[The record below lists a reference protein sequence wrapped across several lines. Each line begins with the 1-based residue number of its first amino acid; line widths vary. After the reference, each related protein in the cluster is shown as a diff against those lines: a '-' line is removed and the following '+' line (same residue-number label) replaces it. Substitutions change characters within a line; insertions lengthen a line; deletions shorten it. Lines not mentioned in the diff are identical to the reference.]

1 MSRDAA
7 VRSIHRPARRRGGIA
22 RMGSSAGVDSLDP
35 ARTYYVWVSLL
46 HRMLSRTPTAYP
58 AHPGRSA
65 LLPVPDLLAGEPSTC
80 DRRIWTMR
88 LRPGVRYDD
97 GSRVTARDVRH
108 AIERTWD
115 PEVTGGLRTIQALLP
130 GTEEYRGPEAGDHL
144 DCLRV
149 LDDYTLT
156 VTLAAPFA
164 DFPHVLAQPA
174 LAPVPPMRDKGAC
187 YEDNPAWSG
196 PYRVVEHCS
205 GELLR
210 IRRNPYWDRSQ
221 DPMRPALLDGVDV
234 FMGLEHHEVD
244 EAVARGELD
253 LSVEGRGV
261 QLATQE
267 WLAKDPALMDRTDNP
282 ATSFLQ
288 FVSIHPFVPPFDCVH
303 VRRAVHYAVDRFDL
317 QRARGGPELGGD
329 IATQLFPPTFAAH
342 RDWVRYG
349 SGLDGRGDLEA
360 ARAELARSRHTGPL
374 RGRIAA
380 QRGKFH
386 AVAESLA
393 TSVARVGIE
402 LEVVDL
408 DISSYFSRGVGRPAT
423 LRERSLGLA
432 VTDWGADYPTE
443 HGFLTP
449 LVDGRMIRPEG
460 GNWNLP
466 ELDDPIVH
474 KLIDRAVSSAP
485 DEARRVWRAVEERV
499 MEHAVILPV
508 VHDRTL
514 HVRGP
519 RLTNVYVHP
528 AFGLY
533 DVHALGIEEN
543 R

>member
-7 VRSIHRPARRRGGIA
+7 VRSVHRAAWRRGGIA
-22 RMGSSAGVDSLDP
+22 RMGSAAGVDSLDP

-58 AHPGRSA
+58 ARPGGSA
-65 LLPVPDLLAGEPSTC
+65 LLPDPDLLAEQPSTR
-80 DRRIWTMR
+80 DRRTWTMR

-97 GSRVTARDVRH
+97 GSYVTAHDVRH
-108 AIERTWD
+108 AVERTWGRG
-115 PEVTGGLRTIQALLP
+115 VTGGLRTIHALLP
-130 GTEEYRGPEAGDHL
+130 GTEGYKGPGTGEHL

-149 LDDYTLT
+149 LDDHTLT

-174 LAPVPPMRDKGAC
+174 LAPVPPMRDTGAD
-187 YEDNPAWSG
+187 YEKDPAWSG
-196 PYRVVEHCS
+196 PYRVVEHRP

-210 IRRNPYWDRSQ
+210 IRRNPYWDRAQ
-221 DPMRPALLDGVDV
+221 DPVRPALLDGIDIV
-234 FMGLEHHEVD
+234 MGLKHHEVD

-267 WLAKDPALMDRTDNP
+267 WLARDPALMARTDNP
-282 ATSFLQ
+282 TTGFLQ
-288 FVSIHPFVPPFDCVH
+288 FVSIHPFVEPFDCVH
-303 VRRAVHYAVDRFDL
+303 VRRAVHHAVDRRDL

-329 IATQLFPPTFAAH
+329 IATQLFPPTLPAH
-342 RDWVRYG
+342 RDWTRYG
-349 SGLDGRGDLEA
+349 SGPDGRGDLEA
-360 ARAELARSRHTGPL
+360 ARTELARSKYTGPL

-386 AVAESLA
+386 DVAESLA
-393 TSVARVGIE
+393 ASIARVGIE

-408 DISSYFSRGVGRPAT
+408 DIATYFSQGVGQPAT
-423 LRERSLGLA
+423 LREGALGLA

-466 ELDDPIVH
+466 ELNDTVVH
-474 KLIDRAVSSAP
+474 ELIDRAVASGPEESRQA
-485 DEARRVWRAVEERV
+485 WQAVEERV
-499 MEHAVILPV
+499 MEHAVMLPV

-533 DVHALGIEEN
+533 DVHALGLEEN
-543 R
+543 P